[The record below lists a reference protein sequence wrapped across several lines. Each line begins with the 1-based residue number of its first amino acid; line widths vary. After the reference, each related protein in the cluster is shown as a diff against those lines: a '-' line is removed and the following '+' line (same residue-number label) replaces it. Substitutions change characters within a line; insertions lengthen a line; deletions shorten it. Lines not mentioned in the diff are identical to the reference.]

1 MRSPISIP
9 SSFSLTTILLSTTLP
24 TSLAASL
31 VPQALRDVASTAT
44 SIVKRAENTT
54 TIPLP
59 IVVAPSQYWDGVDG
73 PWSSFALQVGTPAQN
88 VRVMVSTAGAFT
100 WTISDGGCPPGY
112 VDDCINSRGF
122 IFQTN
127 KSLTWVANSI
137 FNFNFENNLGM
148 DTNGNTGFDTATLG
162 WQGAGGPTVA
172 HSTVFNVNSA
182 QYWIGGFGLN
192 PAPTNFTTFVDPQPS
207 FMQQLK
213 TNNMT
218 PSLAYGYTAG
228 NQYRNAKVF
237 GSLVLGGYDENRFDK
252 TQNISVPFY
261 DDISRDLLV
270 TVKTV
275 STSQN
280 GTTLDLLP
288 TKNIEM
294 FIDSTV
300 PTIWLPTDACER
312 FELAFGLEWNEDLNM
327 YLVNDSHHDS
337 LLSSNPSVTFTL
349 ASNDSST
356 STVDIVL
363 PYGAFDLTLEYPYIT
378 SPNTSYY
385 FPLQRADND
394 TQYTLGRTFLQ
405 EAYLIA
411 DYDRKN
417 FTVAPCTWEQTTN
430 ESIKSIYTPGTGPS
444 ESLKGSSFPT
454 AAIAGIV
461 VGVVILIAILGAV
474 LWFLRRRKNTE
485 KRRVAELEAKEADQA
500 KHSSEAGETKPFISN
515 PIGGELGG
523 GEIHELTAPHKPF
536 AQEMES
542 PHKVDPN
549 KAGYS
554 EMEGGEYFGPG
565 KGFAHEVD
573 GSGPAIFEMP
583 GSDVHEMPAP
593 EHRPAEK

>member
-1 MRSPISIP
+1 MQ
-9 SSFSLTTILLSTTLP
+9 SSFSLTTILLSINLP
-24 TSLAASL
+24 ASLAASL

-100 WTISDGGCPPGY
+100 WTISDGGCPAGY

-137 FNFNFENNLGM
+137 FNFNFETNLGM

-172 HSTVFNVNSA
+172 HSTVFNVQSA

-237 GSLVLGGYDENRFDK
+237 GSLVLGGYDENRFDQ

-275 STSQN
+275 SSSVN
-280 GTTLDLLP
+280 GQTVDLLP

-300 PTIWLPTDACER
+300 PTIWLPTDACEA
-312 FELAFGLEWNEDLNM
+312 FETAFGLEWNENLNM
-327 YLVNDSHHDS
+327 YLVNDSHHSD

-349 ASNDSST
+349 AANDSSS
-356 STVDIVL
+356 STVDIEL

-394 TQYTLGRTFLQ
+394 TQYTLGRAFLQ

-417 FTVAPCTWEQTTN
+417 FTIAPCAWEQTTN
-430 ESIKSIYTPGTGPS
+430 QSIKSIYTPGTGPS
-444 ESLKGSSFPT
+444 ESSKGSSFPT

-461 VGVVILIAILGAV
+461 VGVVVLIAILGAV

-485 KRRVAELEAKEADQA
+485 KRRVAELEAKAADQA